1 MARQVAICDTSSRK
15 TMNKDGKAVFLPSA
29 TQDVWCTVTKQEK
42 AQTRS
47 PNNLLLSS
55 S

>member
-15 TMNKDGKAVFLPSA
+15 TVNKDGKAPFLPSA
-29 TQDVWCTVTKQEK
+29 TQDAQCTVTKQEK

-47 PNNLLLSS
+47 SN
-55 S
+55 